1 MKKKILFFI
10 VLIISISLIALV
22 YNKTTV
28 GISGVLLKDL
38 DNNDYTKWYV
48 MGIVTLFIAIVSSVI
63 YKVISSL
70 LDR

>member
-38 DNNDYTKWYV
+38 DNDDYTKWYV
-48 MGIVTLFIAIVSSVI
+48 MGIVTLFIAIVSGVI